1 MTPDFLQ
8 TLLRQHAPGQEA
20 EVRAVRPRPLDSSTS
35 ILSNL
40 TAGRM
45 AQPIGLFGLEAE
57 LRLAGQP
64 WRTERLVLKA
74 KPHAHAI
81 CQMITGLAQAC
92 GGAVA
97 EVYPAFERLTG
108 FANTHW
114 RELAVYA
121 PAPAGAAPAPLLPHV
136 WATHTDVATDTYL
149 VVLEDLSRHELL
161 NSVLTPEQWT
171 DAHLRAALGQ
181 LAAWHA
187 GHLIEATSAT
197 LPPPGP
203 ATWPQLAPL
212 WEALL
217 DHAAR
222 QFPALYT
229 PRWVG
234 FLRQAIRDIPG
245 NWATLAS
252 MSKTLIH
259 NDLNPRNTC
268 FRRGADGQ
276 PQLVAYDW
284 ELATYHLPQYDA
296 VELLSFVLRP
306 ERYHLRAA
314 YLEYYRQQ
322 LHARTDRFADDA
334 AFAEGTRLATLEFG
348 LHRLGLYL
356 LPHTLSPY
364 AFLPSVVQ
372 SYFAATEEGR

>member
-1 MTPDFLQ
+1 MSPDFLQ
-8 TLLRQHAPGQEA
+8 ALLRQHAPAQAA

-40 TAGRM
+40 TAGRT
-45 AQPIGLFGLEAE
+45 AQPIGLFGLEVE
-57 LRLAGQP
+57 LREAGQA
-64 WRTERLVLKA
+64 WCTKHLVLKA
-74 KPHAHAI
+74 KPHARAI

-97 EVYPAFERLTG
+97 EVYPAFEYLTG
-108 FANTHW
+108 FGATHR

-121 PAPAGAAPAPLLPHV
+121 APASPAAALLPRV
-136 WATHTDVATDTYL
+136 WGTHADPATDTYL
-149 VVLEDLSRHELL
+149 VVLEDLSGRELL
-161 NSVLTPEQWT
+161 NSVLTPAQWT
-171 DAHLRAALGQ
+171 DAHLRAALRQ

-187 GHLIEATSAT
+187 HHLVPAGTA
-197 LPPPGP
+197 P

-217 DHAAR
+217 DHAGRHFPDLYPAAR
-222 QFPALYT
+222 RRDL
-229 PRWVG
+229 G
-234 FLRQAIRDIPG
+234 QAIREIPG
-245 NWATLAS
+245 NWATLGGFD
-252 MSKTLIH
+252 KTLVH

-268 FRRGADGQ
+268 FRPGAGGQ
-276 PQLVAYDW
+276 PELVAYDW

-296 VELLSFVLRP
+296 VELLCFVLGP
-306 ERYHLRAA
+306 DRYHLRAT
-314 YLEYYRQQ
+314 YLDYYRQQ
-322 LHARTDRFADDA
+322 LHARTGRFADQA

-364 AFLPSVVQ
+364 PFLPRVIESF
-372 SYFAATEEGR
+372 FAAAGSC

>member
-1 MTPDFLQ
+1 MNSDFLQ
-8 TLLRQHAPGQEA
+8 ALLRQHSPTQAA

-35 ILSNL
+35 ILSSL
-40 TAGRM
+40 TAGRT

-57 LRLAGQP
+57 LREAGQP

-74 KPHAHAI
+74 KPHARAI

-97 EVYPAFERLTG
+97 EVYPAFEYLTG
-108 FANTHW
+108 FGATHW

-121 PAPAGAAPAPLLPHV
+121 TPAAALLPRV
-136 WATHTDVATDTYL
+136 WATHADPATDTYL
-149 VVLEDLSRHELL
+149 VVLEDLSERELL
-161 NSVLTPEQWT
+161 NSVLAPAHWT
-171 DAHLRAALGQ
+171 DAHLRAALRQ

-187 GHLIEATSAT
+187 HHLVPNGAAAPEAA
-197 LPPPGP
+197 P

-217 DHAAR
+217 DHAGRHFPDQYSAAR
-222 QFPALYT
+222 RQQLS
-229 PRWVG
+229 
-234 FLRQAIRDIPG
+234 QAIRAVPS
-245 NWATLAS
+245 NWATLGTLP
-252 MSKTLIH
+252 KTLIH

-268 FRRGADGQ
+268 FRPGADGQ

-296 VELLSFVLRP
+296 VELLCFVLGP
-306 ERYHLRAA
+306 DRYHLRAE
-314 YLEYYRQQ
+314 YLDYYRQQ
-322 LHARTDRFADDA
+322 LHACTGCFADAA

-356 LPHTLSPY
+356 LPHALSPY
-364 AFLPSVVQ
+364 PFLPRVIESF
-372 SYFAATEEGR
+372 FAAMAGDC

>member
-8 TLLRQHAPGQEA
+8 ALLRQHAPAQAA

-35 ILSNL
+35 ILSTL
-40 TAGRM
+40 TAGRT

-57 LRLAGQP
+57 MREAGQP

-74 KPHAHAI
+74 KPHARAI

-97 EVYPAFERLTG
+97 EVYPAFEYLTG
-108 FANTHW
+108 FGATHR

-121 PAPAGAAPAPLLPHV
+121 APASPAAALLPRV
-136 WATHTDVATDTYL
+136 WGTHADPATDTYL
-149 VVLEDLSRHELL
+149 VVLEDLSERELL
-161 NSVLTPEQWT
+161 NSVLAPAHWT
-171 DAHLRAALGQ
+171 DAHLRAALRQ

-187 GHLIEATSAT
+187 HYLVPAGTAPPEAA
-197 LPPPGP
+197 P

-217 DHAAR
+217 DHAGR
-222 QFPALYT
+222 QFPDLYSAARRRHLGQAL
-229 PRWVG
+229 RE
-234 FLRQAIRDIPG
+234 IPS
-245 NWATLAS
+245 NWATLGTLA
-252 MSKTLIH
+252 KTLVH

-268 FRRGADGQ
+268 FRPGSDGQ

-296 VELLSFVLRP
+296 VELLCFVLGP
-306 ERYHLRAA
+306 DRYHLRAS
-314 YLEYYRQQ
+314 YLAYYRQQ
-322 LHARTDRFADDA
+322 LHAHTGCFADEA

-364 AFLPSVVQ
+364 PFLPRVIESF
-372 SYFAATEEGR
+372 FAAAESG

>member
-8 TLLRQHAPGQEA
+8 TLLRRHAPAQAA
-20 EVRAVRPRPLDSSTS
+20 EVRAVRPWALDSSTS

-40 TAGRM
+40 TAGRT
-45 AQPIGLFGLEAE
+45 AQPIGLFGLAVE
-57 LRLAGQP
+57 LREAGQG

-74 KPHAHAI
+74 KPHGHAI
-81 CQMITGLAQAC
+81 CQMLTGLAQAC

-108 FANTHW
+108 FADTHW

-121 PAPAGAAPAPLLPHV
+121 APTSAATALLPRV
-136 WATHTDVATDTYL
+136 WGTHADAVSGTYL
-149 VVLEDLSRHELL
+149 VLLEDLSAHELL
-161 NSVLTPEQWT
+161 NSARTPAQWT
-171 DAHLRAALGQ
+171 DAHLRAALRQ

-187 GHLIEATSAT
+187 CHLVPAGGT
-197 LPPPGP
+197 PPGPAP

-212 WEALL
+212 WAALL
-217 DHAAR
+217 DHAGR
-222 QFPALYT
+222 HFSALYT
-229 PRWVG
+229 PARQQ
-234 FLRQAIRDIPG
+234 FLGQLIQEIPG
-245 NWATLAS
+245 SWATLSA
-252 MSKTLIH
+252 MPKTLIH

-296 VELLSFVLRP
+296 VELLCFVLGP
-306 ERYHLRAA
+306 DRYHLRAG
-314 YLEYYRQQ
+314 YFEYYRRQ
-322 LHARTDRFADDA
+322 LHAHTGLFADRA
-334 AFAEGTRLATLEFG
+334 AFIEGTRLATLEFG

-356 LPHTLSPY
+356 MPHTLSPY
-364 AFLPSVVQ
+364 PFLPRVVE
-372 SYFAATEEGR
+372 SFFAALLGD